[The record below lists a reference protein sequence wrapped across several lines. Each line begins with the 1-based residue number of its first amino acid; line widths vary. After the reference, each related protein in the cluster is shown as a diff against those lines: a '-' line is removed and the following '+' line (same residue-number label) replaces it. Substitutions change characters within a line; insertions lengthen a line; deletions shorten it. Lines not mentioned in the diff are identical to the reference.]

1 MRTKSL
7 HRSKTNMAEQRRETS
22 EAAPGKHARH
32 SQEQDPISRGVMPCI
47 LRDPPCPGPM
57 TPPRPQTR
65 APEPPLDMNPPGA
78 WPVRLPTSPAMLPP
92 LGPWPPPP
100 PRPVAPP
107 SPFRTVAPPTPAPS
121 QPRGS
126 SRARLAPCRYQS
138 IDFRK

>member
-32 SQEQDPISRGVMPCI
+32 SQEQDPISHGVMPCI

-57 TPPRPQTR
+57 TPPRPQPR
-65 APEPPLDMNPPGA
+65 APDPPLDITPPGA
-78 WPVRLPTSPAMLPP
+78 WPVRPPPSPAMPPPLDPWPLPP
-92 LGPWPPPP
+92 PQARGSSPPSRPWPLL
-100 PRPVAPP
+100 PR
-107 SPFRTVAPPTPAPS
+107 
-121 QPRGS
+121 PRGS